1 MVPLKKG
8 SWEPQEDEVIKSL
21 VAEGIRRWSVIATHV
36 PGRTGKQCRERCVVC
51 NLFAVDIRAGGGGG
65 WVGGI
70 GMEGCEVA
78 LCPLIVSECTALVW
92 CSPPPGPVQVPQPP

>member
-51 NLFAVDIRAGGGGG
+51 TLLPVDIRAGCGPGGGG
-65 WVGGI
+65 GGDR
-70 GMEGCEVA
+70 GGG
-78 LCPLIVSECTALVW
+78 L
-92 CSPPPGPVQVPQPP
+92 